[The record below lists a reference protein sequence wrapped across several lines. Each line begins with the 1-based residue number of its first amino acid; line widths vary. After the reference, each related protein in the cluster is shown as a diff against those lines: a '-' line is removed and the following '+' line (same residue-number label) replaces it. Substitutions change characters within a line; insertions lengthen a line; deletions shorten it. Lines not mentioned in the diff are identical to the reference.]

1 MALYTE
7 NEHGYEFTVA
17 DRKGAE
23 HHYQCSWHTTDEA
36 MDLSGEIASHLG
48 PAVVSGIV
56 SAVSAGGLGDID
68 ANALIKA
75 LPDLGASIRG
85 VVNAK
90 LARRLLANATR
101 DGKPLENGAHYDRAY
116 ARGGNVFEAMKAA
129 LVICIASD
137 FFMGLSD
144 SIGSAQALEMKDALA
159 LALGGLGVNSTA
171 PDGPDETAGSGA

>member
-23 HHYQCSWHTTDEA
+23 HRYQCSWHTTDEA

-68 ANALIKA
+68 ANA

-159 LALGGLGVNSTA
+159 LALGGLASNSIG
-171 PDGPDETAGSGA
+171 PDALDETAGSGV